1 MKLTYK
7 QIYNAINPLMELSNK
22 EMDYGL
28 ALKIS
33 RNLREI
39 EKHYQDY
46 QEELMSLQNEY
57 IDRDENNNPIMLDEN
72 RVKIKDGLADEL
84 KGKVST
90 LDNFE
95 IEANVYILREDDFVD
110 LKITPS
116 TLMGIDFL
124 IDDE

>member
-95 IEANVYILREDDFVD
+95 IEANVYMLREDDFVD

>member
-46 QEELMSLQNEY
+46 QEELMGLQNEY

-95 IEANVYILREDDFVD
+95 VNANVYMLREDDFVD

>member
-7 QIYNAINPLMELSNK
+7 QIDNAINPLMELSNK

-33 RNLREI
+33 RNIREF
-39 EKHYQDY
+39 EKYY
-46 QEELMSLQNEY
+46 EEYNEELAKLQNEY
-57 IDRDENNNPIMLDEN
+57 IDRDEEGNPIPMN
-72 RVKIKDGLADEL
+72 NGFKIKDGTAGEFRKKLD
-84 KGKVST
+84 T
-90 LDNFE
+90 LDKFE
-95 IEANVYILREDDFVD
+95 VEANVHMLREDDFVD